1 MSGGSAFHRM
11 LLRVYGRL
19 PERARVGVVHLV
31 APSHSVGALAL
42 VERAD
47 GARLLVRQTYTTGW
61 GMPGGLLARGEYP
74 AQTAVRET
82 REELGIVIEVVGEP
96 AVVVD
101 PGPRRVDVV
110 FRARLVRGE
119 PRPTSDEI
127 AEVRWFA
134 ADDLPP
140 MQPEAVSALAAMQ
153 RLRHE
158 TIDR

>member
-1 MSGGSAFHRM
+1 MGGRLHRT

-31 APSHSVGALAL
+31 APLHSVGALAL
-42 VERAD
+42 VERDD
-47 GARLLVRQTYTTGW
+47 GARLLVRQTYKPGW
-61 GMPGGLLARGEYP
+61 GLPGGILQRGEYP
-74 AQTAVRET
+74 VDAVVREA
-82 REELGIVIEVVGEP
+82 REEIGVRLAVVGEP

-110 FRARLVRGE
+110 FRARVVSGE
-119 PRPTSDEI
+119 PRPVSDEI

-140 MQPEAVSALAAMQ
+140 LHAEAVSALAAMA
-153 RLRHE
+153 RLLAGPPP
-158 TIDR
+158 T